1 MFNLN
6 LSNKKI
12 NNDSNIGAI
21 ICRTPKSL
29 SNIANSNADIDN
41 KCVLIN
47 SVEDLINT
55 FGDPFI
61 DPSSYS
67 DLILAYNLVKANI
80 PVYISS
86 IYEMKDNDDEFDIQY
101 NGYTEFTFKDKYNHN
116 TITYKLKSD
125 IKFCQPIIQSTFNIN
140 TLDIYVSL
148 YYLDRSLSIYNR
160 KDLYCLKQSQLYKIL
175 RFTYNIN
182 NATDDDIISDFRLN
196 GLELK
201 LYNTPSQSKT
211 AFIDTLK
218 QYSTFKVLLATG
230 CDNNGNMVHQSDE
243 YYYNINTNDYNY
255 NFNITDEIINAYKQA
270 IDALSLKLPAPHLL
284 CLGKLY
290 KSTSMNSANDN
301 YIMYAKLNDLEPE
314 SYIVIQNYLL
324 SRFDNECD
332 TYLYIN
338 TPDVSAST
346 VTRLLS
352 NNSEYEY
359 SYSLLDNYN
368 CDLFFGYAYENIN
381 NSLYYSTTKNVNY
394 STAVLVWYSLLM
406 SQQTYKANSIDNL
419 NISNNSIK
427 LLITKYTADILNNL
441 RCNPIVTFDTGFPSI
456 YGDRSLSNSANLKYS
471 HISRTYI
478 QLRRLIR
485 EYLQTQ
491 CFKINNLF
499 NTQTYVNYIS
509 SSILDTF
516 VNSGILSDYNID
528 YNINNKSVEF
538 NITLLF
544 ASVIEELTLNFTI

>member
-29 SNIANSNADIDN
+29 NNIAYNNADIDN
-41 KCVLIN
+41 NCVLIS

-86 IYEMKDNDDEFDIQY
+86 IYEMKDNNDEFDIPY

-148 YYLDRSLSIYNR
+148 YYLDRGLSIYNK

-182 NATDDDIISDFRLN
+182 TATDDDIINDFRLN

-218 QYSTFKVLLATG
+218 QYSTFKVLLTTD
-230 CDNNGNMVHQSDE
+230 CDNNGNMIHQSDE
-243 YYYNINTNDYNY
+243 YYYNINTDNYNY
-255 NFNITDEIINAYKQA
+255 NFNSTDEIINTYKQA
-270 IDALSLKLPAPHLL
+270 IDALYLKLPAPHLL

-290 KSTSMNSANDN
+290 KSTSITSSNGN
-301 YIMYAKLNDLEPE
+301 YIMYAKLNDLEAE

-346 VTRLLS
+346 ITRLLS
-352 NNSEYEY
+352 NNNEYEY

-381 NSLYYSTTKNVNY
+381 NSLYYSTPKKVNY

-441 RCNPIVTFDTGFPSI
+441 RCNPIVTFDTGFTSI
-456 YGDRSLSNSANLKYS
+456 YGDRSLSNSPNLKYS

-491 CFKINNLF
+491 YFKINSLF
-499 NTQTYVNYIS
+499 NAQTYVNYIS